1 MDILTTTVGVV
12 KVFSETETEKK
23 WGFYANRISPIFS
36 KGVRPNPQSFSVFVS
51 FSENKV
57 GKRRTETEKNRGF
70 YGLTVNSKM
79 SERELTLSGGHLP
92 SKSSKFL
99 CSLLWGCQS
108 FIFEG
113 QYDWST
119 NTIEKYVPQSF
130 SVSVSD
136 KTLTTPIV
144 CVCVDTHR
152 SCRFKPNQSN
162 HSTNQ
167 LTYTHMHTHLGLIVV
182 NVVMPF
188 LDCFSLSLTRTHT
201 HYYHYYR
208 TTQTLASKRS
218 KHLQSSE
225 RCYATFDKTT
235 NTCARMKRRTSAT
248 HM

>member
-1 MDILTTTVGVV
+1 MTMTDAESFSELRAHYKDVIRTEVRLDCVVLSHVLLANDVVLSLSTLGVV

-113 QYDWST
+113 QYD
-119 NTIEKYVPQSF
+119 
-130 SVSVSD
+130 
-136 KTLTTPIV
+136 
-144 CVCVDTHR
+144 
-152 SCRFKPNQSN
+152 
-162 HSTNQ
+162 
-167 LTYTHMHTHLGLIVV
+167 
-182 NVVMPF
+182 
-188 LDCFSLSLTRTHT
+188 
-201 HYYHYYR
+201 
-208 TTQTLASKRS
+208 
-218 KHLQSSE
+218 
-225 RCYATFDKTT
+225 
-235 NTCARMKRRTSAT
+235 
-248 HM
+248 